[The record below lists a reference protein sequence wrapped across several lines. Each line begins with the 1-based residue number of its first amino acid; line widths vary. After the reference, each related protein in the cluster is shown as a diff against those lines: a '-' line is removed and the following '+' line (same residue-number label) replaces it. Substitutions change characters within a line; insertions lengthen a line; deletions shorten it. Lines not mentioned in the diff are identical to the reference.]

1 MDRTVRSSFM
11 KKTLFSQ
18 VGCRFTWHM
27 GMVLGALS
35 LGGCA
40 WMPNLENQAE
50 IRSLD
55 TYESEITLQGNGTV
69 WPEDKWWHVYGD
81 AQLNELIREG
91 LANSPNMAIA
101 EARLRRALSMAE
113 LAESALYPNVDANAS
128 VSAEKQSYQ
137 STGGS
142 NVRHGWR
149 DYGQASLDFSWEI
162 DFWGKNRAALAAA
175 TSAAEAAQA
184 DRVEARLILTTS
196 IATAYGEL
204 ARLYAA
210 HDVAQAAIEVRSKNL
225 RLFRNRFKEGM
236 ETLASVRQEEARLAA
251 AREDLLE
258 LEELMALQK
267 NQLAALTGE
276 GPDRGLAIVRP
287 VLDVKKGF
295 ALPQQMQLDLL
306 GRRPDIVAA
315 KKRVESAA
323 GTIEQKKAEFYP
335 NVNLSAIIGLQA
347 LGINHLGS
355 SGADF
360 GAVGPAISLP
370 IFNGGRLR
378 AQLFT
383 AQAEM
388 EEAIGNYN
396 LTVTQALQQVA
407 DAATSQKALGRQL
420 ARIDEAVEAAREA
433 HHIVSRRYNGGLSNY
448 IEVLAAEEVLLS
460 NLRLQSDLRSR
471 SFTLDVALIRALGG
485 GYAALPEERK

>member
-1 MDRTVRSSFM
+1 MRFDFM
-11 KKTLFSQ
+11 KKTAFFPVGRQFTWQ
-18 VGCRFTWHM
+18 VGIA
-27 GMVLGALS
+27 LGALFF
-35 LGGCA
+35 GGCA
-40 WMPNLENQAE
+40 WMPNLENRTA
-50 IRSLD
+50 IRPPD
-55 TYESEITLQGNGTV
+55 TYKSEEILQGTGAV
-69 WPEDKWWHVYGD
+69 WPKDNWWRVYGD
-81 AQLNELIREG
+81 AQLDELISEG
-91 LANSPNMAIA
+91 LANAPDMAIA
-101 EARLRRALSMAE
+101 EARLRRATSIAK
-113 LAESALYPNVDANAS
+113 LAESALYPNVDANAAVS
-128 VSAEKQSYQ
+128 VEKQSYQ

-142 NVRHGWR
+142 NLRHSWR
-149 DYGQASLDFSWEI
+149 DYGRVSLDFNWEI

-175 TSAAEAAQA
+175 TSAAEAAEA
-184 DRVEARLILTTS
+184 DRFEARLILTAS

-210 HDVAQAAIEVRSKNL
+210 YDVAKAAIAVRSKNL

-251 AREDLLE
+251 AQKDLLA
-258 LEELMALQK
+258 LKELMALQK

-276 GPDRGLAIVRP
+276 GPDRGLSIVRP
-287 VLDVKKGF
+287 VLNMKQGF
-295 ALPQQMQLDLL
+295 ALPKQMQLELL

-315 KKRVESAA
+315 KKRVESAV
-323 GTIEQKKAEFYP
+323 GTIEQRKAEFYP
-335 NVNLSAIIGLQA
+335 NINLSAMIGLQA
-347 LGINHLGS
+347 LGLNHLGS

-360 GAVGPAISLP
+360 AAVGPAVSLP

-407 DAATSQKALGRQL
+407 DAAVSQKALSSQL
-420 ARIDEAVEAAREA
+420 EKINEAVDAAREA
-433 HHIVSRRYNGGLSNY
+433 HRIASRRYNGGLANY
-448 IEVLAAEEVLLS
+448 IEVLAAEEILLS

-485 GYAALPEERK
+485 GYAVLPKEGK

>member
-1 MDRTVRSSFM
+1 M
-11 KKTLFSQ
+11 KKTPLFFARLSGNQ
-18 VGCRFTWHM
+18 FARHIGVM
-27 GMVLGALS
+27 LGLFF

-40 WMPNLENQAE
+40 WMPELENQTE
-50 IRSLD
+50 IKPIEA
-55 TYESEITLQGNGTV
+55 YESGETLRGNSTV
-69 WPEDKWWHVYGD
+69 WPEDEWWRVYGD
-81 AQLNELIREG
+81 EQLDELVREG
-91 LANSPNMAIA
+91 LANSPSMAIA
-101 EARLRRALSMAE
+101 EARLRRAVSMAG
-113 LAESALYPNVDANAS
+113 LAESALYPDVDANVS

-137 STGGS
+137 SAGGS
-142 NVRHGWR
+142 YVKHGWR
-149 DYGQASLDFSWEI
+149 DYGRASLDFSWEI

-175 TSAAEAAQA
+175 TSAAEAAEA
-184 DRVEARLILTTS
+184 DRFEARLVLTTS
-196 IATAYGEL
+196 IASAYGEL

-210 HDVAQAAIEVRSKNL
+210 YDTAKAAIDVRDKNL
-225 RLFRNRFKEGM
+225 RLFRNRFREGM

-251 AREDLLE
+251 AREALLE

-276 GPDRGLAIVRP
+276 GPDRGLTIGRP

-295 ALPQQMQLDLL
+295 ALPEHIQLDLL

-315 KKRVESAA
+315 RKRVESAA
-323 GTIEQKKAEFYP
+323 GTIEQRKAEFYP
-335 NVNLSAIIGLQA
+335 NVNLSAIVGLQA

-360 GAVGPAISLP
+360 GAVGPAVSLP

-378 AQLFT
+378 AQLFV
-383 AQAEM
+383 AQAEL

-407 DAATSQKALGRQL
+407 DAATSQKALGREL

-433 HHIVSRRYNGGLSNY
+433 YRIVNRRYNGGLANY

-460 NLRLQSDLRSR
+460 NLRQQSDLRSR
-471 SFTLDVALIRALGG
+471 SFTLDVALVKALGG
-485 GYAALPEERK
+485 GYAALHEDGK